1 MDPLEIV
8 VLDSLEPWD
17 ATARNKALQALSV
30 APVVAREGGG
40 RSTASELVSPRRLEP
55 RRVVSANIGRNLEDL
70 VVAYIASVGQELLR
84 VQSGNSTRRRHQPTV
99 TPTRRPRLP
108 PTPSFSRAPWPTSSS
123 ATPCTWPSGRKVRGS
138 S

>member
-1 MDPLEIV
+1 MEPLEIV

-17 ATARNKALQALSV
+17 ATARNKALQALSG

-84 VQSGNSTRRRHQPTV
+84 ERVCHLGWKL
-99 TPTRRPRLP
+99 PRSP
-108 PTPSFSRAPWPTSSS
+108 PQARL
-123 ATPCTWPSGRKVRGS
+123 
-138 S
+138 

>member
-1 MDPLEIV
+1 MEPLEIV

-17 ATARNKALQALSV
+17 ATARNKALQALSG

-55 RRVVSANIGRNLEDL
+55 RRAVSASIGRNLEDL

-84 VQSGNSTRRRHQPTV
+84 ERVCQTLALIQGPPPETGAHALCQDCASSTLVYSDPLLLHRSV
-99 TPTRRPRLP
+99 T
-108 PTPSFSRAPWPTSSS
+108 
-123 ATPCTWPSGRKVRGS
+123 
-138 S
+138 